1 MPKLI
6 RRISFSIILIWVL
19 SSSCKSG
26 VQSSST
32 QQSAP
37 YTFDDTLY
45 CFNQRSIVHK
55 NGLAGIIDD
64 SGKVILA
71 PEWDSIEFLDD
82 DIALL
87 CRDSLYCLCTRDGR
101 IFSENKSAYELELN
115 YRDILSRTLEDDIRN
130 WDKTLDKLDAL
141 CSECLRL
148 GKRRPDQATKAAYE
162 EFQSALGKV
171 SGQMNTAQQER
182 FEEIVRRFNTFSGR

>member
-1 MPKLI
+1 MSRLI
-6 RRISFSIILIWVL
+6 RRFSFSLILIWAL
-19 SSSCKSG
+19 GSCKSG
-26 VQSSST
+26 VQSSSA

-37 YTFDDTLY
+37 YSFDDTLY

-55 NGLAGIIDD
+55 DGLAGIIDD
-64 SGKVILA
+64 SGKLILA
-71 PEWDSIEFLDD
+71 PQWDNIEFLDD

-87 CRDSLYCLCTRDGR
+87 SREGQYYLSTRDGR
-101 IFSENKSAYELELN
+101 IFSESKSAYELELN

-141 CSECLRL
+141 CSECLRR
-148 GKRRPDQATKAAYE
+148 GKHRPDQATKAAYE
-162 EFQSALGKV
+162 EFQAALDKV
-171 SGQMNTAQQER
+171 SGQMTQAQQER